1 MRKGWEKMNL
11 DMIVFIIYMLFL
23 LGIGL
28 SFSRKVNNSV
38 DDYILGGRSLGPAV
52 TALTMQS
59 TSMSGYMFMGGPAL
73 AFQQGWYAIWYAIGD
88 AGGSIINLSVL
99 GKRMRRMSEL
109 LGALSPIEYLEKRYE
124 SVAVKIVASIISI
137 VFLSAYVFAQFI
149 AAGKALES
157 LTGFN
162 YQLALILGV
171 GVIIIY
177 TVTGGYLAVVWTDFV
192 QGIIMVLGI
201 AGIAVMALFHIGGL
215 SGINEGLA
223 AIDPTYLSIWGK
235 DLAYYGQWGM
245 VLGAIL
251 IYAITYMGLPHV
263 VVRHMSMQST
273 KTVKGAI
280 IVSAVWNQIFVFTP
294 YILGFA
300 AIIMLPNISDPEMVI
315 PMLAYTFFPGIFAA
329 ILLSALMAAIM
340 STSDS
345 ILMQTG
351 TILSRDIYQRLINK
365 KASQEKV
372 VLVSRLC
379 ILSVGVVGIIVAIY
393 QPPSIFA
400 LVVFASGVLG
410 NSFMVP
416 YIASVYSKKA
426 NKVGVMSCMIVG
438 ALTNIIWTTA
448 TLDAVTGI
456 HPFLAGVIMSIVAML
471 VGNMFGTPPS
481 EEMQGMVEKAKGPR
495 QIPKNINK
503 NISFDL
509 SPEAKNISK
518 FIQAD
523 MGLSK

>member
-1 MRKGWEKMNL
+1 MEKMNL
-11 DMIVFIIYMLFL
+11 DTIIFIIYMVGLL
-23 LGIGL
+23 VLGI
-28 SFSRKVNNSV
+28 SFSRKVNDSV
-38 DDYILGGRSLGPAV
+38 DEYILGGRSLGPAV
-52 TALTMQS
+52 TAMTMQS

-73 AFQQGWYAIWYAIGD
+73 AFQQGWYALWYAIGD

-124 SVAVKIVASIISI
+124 SVSVKIVASLISI

-149 AAGKALES
+149 AAGKALET
-157 LTGFN
+157 LTGLN
-162 YQLALILGV
+162 YEVALILGV
-171 GVIIIY
+171 GVIIAY

-192 QGIIMVLGI
+192 QGIIMVVGI
-201 AGIAVMALFHIGGL
+201 AGITIMGLIHIGGL
-215 SGINEGLA
+215 SELNAKLA

-263 VVRHMSMQST
+263 VVRHMSMKST

-280 IVSAVWNQIFVFTP
+280 LVSSIWNQIFVFAP
-294 YILGFA
+294 YILGFIG
-300 AIIMLPNISDPEMVI
+300 IILLPNLSDPEMVI
-315 PMLAYTFFPGIFAA
+315 PTLAYTFFPGIMAA

-351 TILSRDIYQRLINK
+351 TILSRDIYQRLLSK
-365 KASQEKV
+365 DASQKKV
-372 VLVSRLC
+372 VFVSRLC
-379 ILSVGVVGIIVAIY
+379 ILAVGIIGIIVAIY

-416 YIASVYSKKA
+416 YVASVYSKTA
-426 NKVGVMSCMIVG
+426 NKIGVLCSMIFG
-438 ALTNIIWTTA
+438 AATNIIWTVGA
-448 TLDAVTGI
+448 LDVVTGI
-456 HPFLAGVIMSIVAML
+456 HPFLAGLIISILAML
-471 VGNMFGTPPS
+471 IGNRFGTPPS
-481 EEMQGMVEKAKGPR
+481 LTMQEIVEKAKGPR
-495 QIPKNINK
+495 KIPKNIEK
-503 NISFDL
+503 HISFDL
-509 SPEAKNISK
+509 SPEAKNITEFMQGNTGVLK
-518 FIQAD
+518 
-523 MGLSK
+523 